1 MRTEPEQT
9 KRVGEGSAEFTS
21 AEGGGAWRPRGTA
34 LSSGVSLALL
44 AALSIAA
51 SGLGRLLSP
60 ALPGSATGLE
70 TWIHRT
76 NSVAAFMSQ
85 MVAAGG
91 IAFALRAVGVAMN
104 KSALGLTYRLVMFP
118 ATIVTSALVI
128 GAAGR
133 VLTPEQNGTLAV
145 SVLAAAA
152 LTTPLA
158 LHLPETRAIGIALG
172 LTFAS
177 SSFDFAAK
185 RLALDAAETASHV
198 LYARATKLAT
208 MALVL
213 EVALVATA
221 LIWLSRRVKGR
232 ALLLSGLSI
241 GVTIVIAW
249 VLRLQVSGDA
259 ATAQV
264 ILARAAGELLRGPHP
279 LAPAALRL
287 TIEIAGLVTAVTALV
302 LSRRVPIAP
311 VLSLCLVSQGS
322 VDMPLPAL
330 LLMVASV
337 AIPARLFAESQ
348 VRVQAETP

>member
-1 MRTEPEQT
+1 
-9 KRVGEGSAEFTS
+9 
-21 AEGGGAWRPRGTA
+21 
-34 LSSGVSLALL
+34 
-44 AALSIAA
+44 
-51 SGLGRLLSP
+51 
-60 ALPGSATGLE
+60 
-70 TWIHRT
+70 
-76 NSVAAFMSQ
+76 
-85 MVAAGG
+85 
-91 IAFALRAVGVAMN
+91 
-104 KSALGLTYRLVMFP
+104 MFP

-185 RLALDAAETASHV
+185 RLALDASEMASYV
-198 LYARATKLAT
+198 LYDRATKLAT
-208 MALVL
+208 AALVL
-213 EVALVATA
+213 EIGLVATG
-221 LIWLSRRVKGR
+221 LTWLSRRVKGR
-232 ALLLSGLSI
+232 ALLLSAISLGI
-241 GVTIVIAW
+241 TIVLAW
-249 VLRLQVSGDA
+249 ALRREASGNA
-259 ATAQV
+259 ATVQV

-287 TIEIAGLVTAVTALV
+287 TVEVAALVTAVTALV
-302 LSRRVPIAP
+302 SSRRVPIAP
-311 VLSLCLVSQGS
+311 VLSLCLVSRGA

-337 AIPARLFAESQ
+337 AIPARLFAESG
-348 VRVQAETP
+348 VRVQGETP